1 MWRGVGARL
10 MDWMALNALKGLK
23 IVSKGLMLNN

>member
-10 MDWMALNALKGLK
+10 MNWMASNALKGLK
-23 IVSKGLMLNN
+23 IAPKGLMLNK